1 MLEALVGAMGVK
13 QEGDK
18 VIPILQPGTIEAYQK
33 CIEVDPNGPYGAQCK
48 QGLEQ
53 LETRGVGIP
62 TKIKSRTKK

>member
-1 MLEALVGAMGVK
+1 MGFK

-33 CIEVDPNGPYGAQCK
+33 CIELDPNGPYGAQAK

-53 LETRGVGIP
+53 LQAMGFGIETKV
-62 TKIKSRTKK
+62 KSRTKK